1 MEKVQNMFFFFSWVF
16 CKGDGVVASLFVQL
30 PSPGSTSLFQCPDN
44 PIWWSYQQSRMGEG
58 IPEYF
63 KYSWGTFGLD
73 VAAQFAFL
81 YCSLVTVLNL
91 DVVQAIKA
99 CQPLITQGL
108 DNDHLPSNIQT
119 FLAFR
124 LTTEGK

>member
-1 MEKVQNMFFFFSWVF
+1 
-16 CKGDGVVASLFVQL
+16 
-30 PSPGSTSLFQCPDN
+30 
-44 PIWWSYQQSRMGEG
+44 MGEG

-63 KYSWGTFGLD
+63 KYFWGTFGLD

-108 DNDHLPSNIQT
+108 GNDHLPSNIQT

>member
-1 MEKVQNMFFFFSWVF
+1 
-16 CKGDGVVASLFVQL
+16 
-30 PSPGSTSLFQCPDN
+30 
-44 PIWWSYQQSRMGEG
+44 MGEG
-58 IPEYF
+58 APEYLM
-63 KYSWGTFGLD
+63 YAWETFSQD

-81 YCSLVTVLNL
+81 YCSLVSILNL

-108 DNDHLPSNIQT
+108 GYDHLPSNIQT